1 MEDELEGGI
10 TTTHDDEN
18 RIFEEAKPEETFT
31 KPLRDGGM
39 ISFIEREVDRFDFDG
54 YEVVRKELFSKANC
68 PAVTLKYGKVMF
80 NSRAIR
86 KLDECSHI
94 QILINSEKKLM
105 IAKPCAE
112 EEKDSVQWSKIDR
125 KTEKTVTR
133 QISGQ
138 YFTAQLFEEM
148 RWDINST
155 IKILG
160 TLLKCKTEKIFIFNL
175 VNAEAYISISAQ
187 DPDNPKRR
195 KRIPLIPEH
204 WQGHYGLSYEESQV
218 EVVKTF
224 EDVPEGFVKITL
236 PQMPTKK
243 PVAPAPTAE
252 TESDTTEPVNE
263 EVKDGTIQ

>member
-1 MEDELEGGI
+1 MEDDSMTTQDGGNGI
-10 TTTHDDEN
+10 P
-18 RIFEEAKPEETFT
+18 EEAKPQELFT

-39 ISFIEREVDRFDFDG
+39 ISYIEREVDRFDFDG

-68 PAVTLKYGKVMF
+68 PAVTIKYGKIMF
-80 NSRAIR
+80 NTRAIR
-86 KLDECSHI
+86 KLNECSHV

-105 IAKPCAE
+105 ISKPCDE
-112 EEKDSVQWSKIDR
+112 EEKDSVQWSRIHS
-125 KTEKTVTR
+125 KTEKIVSR

-160 TLLKCKTEKIFIFNL
+160 TLLKCREEKIFIFDL
-175 VNAEAYISISAQ
+175 KNAEAYISISAM

-195 KRIPLIPEH
+195 KRIPLIPER
-204 WQGHYGLSYEESQV
+204 WQGRYGPSYEESQV

-224 EDVPEGFVKITL
+224 EGVPEGFVKITL
-236 PQMPTKK
+236 PQMPAKK
-243 PVAPAPTAE
+243 PAATGIKIEAE
-252 TESDTTEPVNE
+252 ATQPDNE
-263 EVKDGTIQ
+263 EIKDGTI